1 MLHERRY
8 HVWVPHAMRF
18 LRYSSLCYSLYCLK
32 QPSGFLKHI
41 TVSLETCYAYFEFV
55 EKKMS
60 EWIWVCVFILLAIM
74 SLCSL
79 FWKSYG
85 WELHILFHWKSQEW
99 ITWVCPCE
107 NQINPNDPHPPLKRH
122 YRTILRALAIPGLL
136 WGWNCPTEKTSMVLS
151 ALPSLCFLNTGR
163 SWASNPISTI
173 G

>member
-1 MLHERRY
+1 MFESHT
-8 HVWVPHAMRF
+8 PCAF
-18 LRYSSLCYSLYCLK
+18 LDIQVCYLLDCLK
-32 QPSGFLKHI
+32 QQSGFLKHI
-41 TVSLETCYAYFEFV
+41 TVSLETCYTYLEFE

-85 WELHILFHWKSQEW
+85 WELPILFNWKSQEW
-99 ITWVCPCE
+99 ITCACPCE
-107 NQINPNDPHPPLKRH
+107 NQINPNDPNPPLKSN

-136 WGWNCPTEKTSMVLS
+136 RGWNRPTEKTSIVLS
-151 ALPSLCFLNTGR
+151 ALPWLCFLNAGR

-173 G
+173 C